1 MSRNG
6 ASRTSRT
13 SRTSRRST
21 RRRRRP
27 GARCLPASRAPPRRP
42 RRHRRPWSGP
52 CRALR
57 GGSAAGT
64 RDRVGSTRCR
74 LVESP
79 NDGRTRRTATA
90 IARNRPGGRPGTG
103 ATSST
108 APGAPARPARRHG
121 VSDVS
126 RDRGGLRRPSF
137 GPGAR
142 GATGGPRERAHRRD
156 RALSDGRR
164 ETEEIISILKPQ
176 GILYLVRDPLGRV
189 YRALSLP
196 LQLELRMRCTVGRT

>member
-1 MSRNG
+1 MPKYPVGYLRVESVRHESVRADSRKRLNSSSQRLDPEARSQCPCSPTSQCAG
-6 ASRTSRT
+6 TVARVVACRTG
-13 SRTSRRST
+13 
-21 RRRRRP
+21 RRRRARSRTP
-27 GARCLPASRAPPRRP
+27 GAWARLSRASAAAAAPPSTVVRA
-42 RRHRRPWSGP
+42 
-52 CRALR
+52 RALR

-126 RDRGGLRRPSF
+126 RDRGGLRRPSL
-137 GPGAR
+137 AQ
-142 GATGGPRERAHRRD
+142 ERAETAESGPTDETARSRTAAERR
-156 RALSDGRR
+156 RR
-164 ETEEIISILKPQ
+164 
-176 GILYLVRDPLGRV
+176 
-189 YRALSLP
+189 
-196 LQLELRMRCTVGRT
+196 